1 MNNNLIFEAKPP
13 KMSESIGI
21 LDNWE
26 QTETSG
32 FSGSSAGLS
41 TPNLSTLAQPI
52 SQLLKSSRDF
62 IRILQALSVEGPLLL
77 AQHLIAESFIGAG
90 GQFSVYQNWTGG
102 QNLTVPWDLSPV
114 AVKRCNIVLDE
125 DQQVDL
131 TSEKTRRQ
139 VHDMFLEVLVLRDPV
154 LKSHRNIVHLL
165 GWSFESGYNGMPLL
179 VMELATEGN
188 LKQVLTEKIQSDDS
202 DIMHHLCLD
211 MAAGLDAIHRAGII
225 HADFKPENILV
236 FRNESKDVPFVA
248 KLSDFGYSVPEAEA
262 QNESK
267 IYVTALSNG
276 WQAPEIKLTRPP
288 TAIATDDYKKA
299 DIYSLGMVV
308 WSTWC
313 FHGQPPVL
321 DDHAHAPEGALEM
334 LADLPTLSET
344 LRSTLSSAINQLLRL
359 EPPQRPEY
367 TLELFKDGSVA
378 SKQW

>member
-1 MNNNLIFEAKPP
+1 
-13 KMSESIGI
+13 MSESIGVV
-21 LDNWE
+21 DNWE
-26 QTETSG
+26 QTDTSG
-32 FSGSSAGLS
+32 LSGSSADLS
-41 TPNLSTLAQPI
+41 TPNLSTLAEPTF
-52 SQLLKSSRDF
+52 QLLKTSSDF

-77 AQHLIAESFIGAG
+77 AQNLIAESFIGAG

-114 AVKRCNIVLDE
+114 AVKRCNIVLGG
-125 DQQVDL
+125 DQEVNL
-131 TSEKTRRQ
+131 TSDKTRRQ

-188 LKQVLTEKIQSDDS
+188 LKQVLTEKIQSDAC

-236 FRNESKDVPFVA
+236 FQNESKDVPFIA

-313 FHGQPPVL
+313 FHGRPPVVI
-321 DDHAHAPEGALEM
+321 DHTNAIEEALKM
-334 LADLPTLSET
+334 LSDLPTISET
-344 LRSTLSSAINQLLRL
+344 LRNTLNSALSQLLRL
-359 EPPQRPEY
+359 EPPQRTDY
-367 TLELFKDGSVA
+367 ALELFKDGSVA